1 MARIL
6 ALDYG
11 QKRTGI
17 AVTDPLQLIASGLTT
32 VATGELLDFL
42 ADYLEQEEVERFVI
56 GQPRR
61 MDNSLSDVESDILAF
76 IRKLQQ
82 RFPAVP
88 VSRQDERF
96 SSKMAV
102 RAMVEGGMKKKKRRD
117 KAAVDK
123 VSATLILQS
132 FLSSSQL

>member
-1 MARIL
+1 M
-6 ALDYG
+6 
-11 QKRTGI
+11 
-17 AVTDPLQLIASGLTT
+17 
-32 VATGELLDFL
+32 
-42 ADYLEQEEVERFVI
+42 EQEEVERFVI

-61 MDNSLSDVESDILAF
+61 MDNSLSDIENEILAF
-76 IRKLQQ
+76 IRTLQQ
-82 RFPAVP
+82 RFPDVP
-88 VSRQDERF
+88 ISRQDERF
-96 SSKMAV
+96 SSKLAV